1 MRTLKDLID
10 EDSFDVNVIMSDKLR
25 QSAIDDIKEFQT
37 KGYDQK
43 IYRYVIDYI
52 QDKFNI
58 KKEDLESKKK
68 SILEKGAKELGEL
81 ISWWYKNK
89 KELKKKFN
97 K

>member
-1 MRTLKDLID
+1 MKDLID
-10 EDSFDVNVIMSDKLR
+10 RDSFDVDVTMPDKLR
-25 QSAIDDIKEFQT
+25 QSAIEDIKEFQT
-37 KGYDQK
+37 EGYDQEV
-43 IYRYVIDYI
+43 YMYVIDYI
-52 QDKFNI
+52 QKKFNI
-58 KKEDLESKKK
+58 TKEDLKSKKK